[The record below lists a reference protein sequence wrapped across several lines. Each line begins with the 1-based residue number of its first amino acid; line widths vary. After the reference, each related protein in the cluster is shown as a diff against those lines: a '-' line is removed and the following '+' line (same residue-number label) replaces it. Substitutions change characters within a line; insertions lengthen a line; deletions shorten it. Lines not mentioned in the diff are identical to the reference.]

1 MFGFLINVIDLL
13 SFFNYLDKENKK
25 VTLDELAN
33 LMSDHTDE
41 IIIDLMQKES
51 LNFGGGIFEIS
62 YDDKKPK
69 KFVIHLKL
77 YFSDQNGEILLKE
90 TSKILKIT
98 NLDDADGADLK
109 RAERISYSISE
120 PNNG

>member
-41 IIIDLMQKES
+41 IITLLCSNRTI
-51 LNFGGGIFEIS
+51 NR
-62 YDDKKPK
+62 
-69 KFVIHLKL
+69 VIRHLK
-77 YFSDQNGEILLKE
+77 
-90 TSKILKIT
+90 
-98 NLDDADGADLK
+98 
-109 RAERISYSISE
+109 
-120 PNNG
+120 

>member
-51 LNFGGGIFEIS
+51 LNFGGGIF
-62 YDDKKPK
+62 
-69 KFVIHLKL
+69 
-77 YFSDQNGEILLKE
+77 
-90 TSKILKIT
+90 
-98 NLDDADGADLK
+98 
-109 RAERISYSISE
+109 
-120 PNNG
+120 